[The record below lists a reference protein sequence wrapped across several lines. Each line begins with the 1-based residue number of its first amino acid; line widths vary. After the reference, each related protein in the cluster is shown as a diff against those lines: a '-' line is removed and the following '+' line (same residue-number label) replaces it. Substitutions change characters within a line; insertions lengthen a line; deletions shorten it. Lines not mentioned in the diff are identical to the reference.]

1 MLAVAV
7 NKTDKVLALI
17 KLTFWKRMGMWRP
30 PREKSTYIFGGRK
43 GYEEKKSRVRNWK
56 VFLYEVVMAGFLE
69 EVTVED

>member
-17 KLTFWKRMGMWRP
+17 KLTFWKGMGMWRP

-43 GYEEKKSRVRNWK
+43 GYEEK
-56 VFLYEVVMAGFLE
+56 
-69 EVTVED
+69 